1 MKEVK
6 VTWIEKKKSISQV
19 YNSGLEYA
27 FLTENFEMIHQLVY
41 CKDFMQDAIAGL
53 LNNKTMSI
61 YGFSYDPKNNL
72 PIYLKK
78 TRLLITNYGDKT
90 FPNRIDASKEF
101 LNQVEKKLKMVRTQ
115 IYKDTNVLKNYSA
128 SGAFVYDGSSRWMI
142 SPPMISLYTLLIR
155 ISLAHKPGT
164 DFMETIDGICNGQ
177 IQPIQTD
184 DKNQLSKAKKALN
197 WILEK
202 TDKNLFSKNR
212 IENYNNKGKEI
223 PVHEMHNNFG
233 IVSYAY
239 GTPKNYFPEW
249 YKGVEL

>member
-6 VTWIEKKKSISQV
+6 VTWLEKKKSISQV

-27 FLTENFEMIHQLVY
+27 FLTENYEMIHQLVY

-61 YGFSYDPKNNL
+61 YGFTYNPSTNL

-78 TRLLITNYGDKT
+78 TRLLITNYGQKT
-90 FPNRIDASKEF
+90 FPNRINASKDF

-115 IYKDTNVLKNYSA
+115 IYKDVNVPKNYSA
-128 SGAFVYDGSSRWMI
+128 SGAFIYDGSSRWMI

-155 ISLAHKPGT
+155 ISLVHNLKT
-164 DFMETIDGICNGQ
+164 DFMDTINGVCNGT
-177 IQPIQTD
+177 ITPLQTD
-184 DKNQLSKAKKALN
+184 DSNQMSKALKAFN
-197 WILEK
+197 WILDQN
-202 TDKNLFSKNR
+202 DKNLFSKKQ
-212 IENYNNKGKEI
+212 IENYSVKDKEI
-223 PVHEMHNNFG
+223 PVSTMHNDLG

-239 GTPKNYFPEW
+239 GTPKNYFPQW
-249 YKGVEL
+249 YKGIKV